1 MKEEAK
7 ILSLSS
13 LMTEQIGV
21 VDDREQSDLDL
32 KAAVT
37 GEEKKDNFFGL
48 DEAKANEEAKLEVE
62 ATKAE
67 ATKAEE
73 TEEAKEALEPK
84 LEDKAESDKT
94 IELEDTGGFEANEQ
108 SNFYK
113 RSLKA
118 MFGDTISHIIEED
131 SEGNEVEVLLEDTVV
146 TEEFYNQIVKSK
158 LEEIKAEASK
168 DKISTKGVSDFA
180 RDLVEIDRNN
190 GDISEL
196 LKAKEAYS
204 DPLDNL
210 DLTNESDQA
219 QAVYLRMMAGG
230 QDEDTTRRLIN
241 SYKAE
246 GILEEKAIEAESEL
260 KEAIQLQVEKAKE
273 ASKAQAEQRRSLLK
287 DYKKDIKGSLDKYQ
301 LNDNIKNKVVSL
313 ATKEDETG
321 RFELDKVY
329 YKHRENPQDAA
340 DLALFLLDKEEFIK
354 QVTNTA
360 VSKAK
365 LVTAKKLRVVTDG
378 GGSPTLLDNKE
389 KRGGSLVSLDS
400 LK

>member
-13 LMTEQIGV
+13 LMTEEIGG

-37 GEEKKDNFFGL
+37 GEAEKDNFFEL
-48 DEAKANEEAKLEVE
+48 DEAKAKADEKEAKLEAEVNKLEETVETVE
-62 ATKAE
+62 AVEPKT
-67 ATKAEE
+67 
-73 TEEAKEALEPK
+73 EAKS
-84 LEDKAESDKT
+84 ESDVA
-94 IELEDTGGFEANEQ
+94 IELEEPVAFEANEQ

-131 SEGNEVEVLLEDTVV
+131 SEGNEAEVLLEDTVV

-168 DKISTKGVSDFA
+168 DKISTKGVSNFA

-196 LKAKEAYS
+196 LKAKDAYA
-204 DPLDNL
+204 DPLDRL
-210 DLTNESDQA
+210 DLTDENDQA
-219 QAVYLRMMAGG
+219 QAIYLRMMAGG

-241 SYKAE
+241 SYKSE
-246 GILEEKAIEAESEL
+246 GILEDKAIEAESEL

-273 ASKAQAEQRRSLLK
+273 TSNAQAEQRRALLK
-287 DYKKDIKGSLDKYQ
+287 DYKKDIKGSLEKYQ
-301 LNDNIKNKVVSL
+301 LNDNVKNKVVSL
-313 ATKEDETG
+313 ATKEDDKG

-354 QVTNTA
+354 QVTNKA
-360 VSKAK
+360 VSTAK
-365 LVTAKKLRVVTDG
+365 LTTAKKLRVVTDG